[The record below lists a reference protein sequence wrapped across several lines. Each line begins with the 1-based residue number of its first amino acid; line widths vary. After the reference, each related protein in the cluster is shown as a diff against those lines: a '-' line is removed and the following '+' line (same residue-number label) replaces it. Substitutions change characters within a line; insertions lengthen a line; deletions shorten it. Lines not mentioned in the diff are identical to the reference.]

1 MDRLMI
7 AAGLAKRAAEDNYF
21 PDRPIP
27 ADAPTGD
34 KPFIGKVRLLGV
46 QMNPEKKKHE
56 RPPPREHG
64 KPYRPPKGEE
74 YFREDAPGPAPKPAP
89 PPQARNLANPGKPI
103 PAGAAAVRPA
113 LRPYPQHTQD
123 LLDRMVQANL
133 PAEGRPVA
141 EPQVTRVDRTIEALP
156 KGGAPVRPSILR
168 TPPPLGPPMAKDAPG
183 LAQWLFKMKNHIAE
197 FSKRPK
203 LGAPLRNWRIT
214 APVVAGTALAAYGA
228 KKLNDRGAFGI
239 SDKTFQEQM
248 KPMAAPAQA
257 EPPTHGWDSLP
268 NGLKA
273 ALILTGG
280 GLAVGG
286 SVLGYQAYQGWK
298 KKKELREREQ
308 LLNDEEEVPA

>member
-27 ADAPTGD
+27 ADAPTGNR
-34 KPFIGKVRLLGV
+34 PFIGKVHLLGV

-56 RPPPREHG
+56 RPPPREKVYH
-64 KPYRPPKGEE
+64 PPKGEE
-74 YFREDAPGPAPKPAP
+74 FFREDAPGPAPKPAP
-89 PPQARNLANPGKPI
+89 PPQARNLANPGKAI
-103 PAGAAAVRPA
+103 PAGAAAVHPA

-141 EPQVTRVDRTIEALP
+141 EPQVSRVDRAIEALP
-156 KGGAPVRPSILR
+156 KGASPPGRPPILR
-168 TPPPLGPPMAKDAPG
+168 TPPPARPPMAGEAPEW
-183 LAQWLFKMKNHIAE
+183 AQWLFKMKQKLTGI
-197 FSKRPK
+197 PK
-203 LGAPLRNWRIT
+203 KPVAGWPLRNWRIT
-214 APVVAGTALAAYGA
+214 APVAAGTALAAYGA

-248 KPMAAPAQA
+248 KPLAEPAQA

-308 LLNDEEEVPA
+308 LVNEEEEVPA